1 MADSFLSK
9 DGVSHLWEKIKSKF
23 VAKESG
29 KGLSTNDYTTT
40 EKNKLAGI
48 EAGANKY
55 IHPSYTAKSN
65 GLYKVTVD
73 NTGHVSGASAVAK
86 SDITGLGIPGS
97 DTTYSDFTGS
107 TTSPATEGS
116 SGLVPAPPAGGI
128 LKLLTGAGSWESM
141 EMTLENPNDL
151 AYLLVNLNIGSNSV
165 STVRIPEASTSQR
178 GLMTKEDKA
187 KLDTFQ
193 AASNYALKT
202 DITAMY
208 KYRGSVATASA
219 LPTSGQATGDVYN
232 IEAAS
237 SYGPAGTNVAWDGSK
252 WDALGGLFEITAITN
267 AEIDAICV

>member
-141 EMTLENPNDL
+141 EMTLEFQSTTSRGGRQQFKL
-151 AYLLVNLNIGSNSV
+151 FFLLKLQLYLLLFHNI
-165 STVRIPEASTSQR
+165 
-178 GLMTKEDKA
+178 L
-187 KLDTFQ
+187 F
-193 AASNYALKT
+193 
-202 DITAMY
+202 
-208 KYRGSVATASA
+208 KY
-219 LPTSGQATGDVYN
+219 L
-232 IEAAS
+232 
-237 SYGPAGTNVAWDGSK
+237 
-252 WDALGGLFEITAITN
+252 LLFVFTLLIIQNQHFSWCESHGKSLRT
-267 AEIDAICV
+267 